1 MAPEL
6 LDGSVNFADDCFL
19 KIDVYACGLVLWEML
34 SRCDDLTSGMI
45 ALAVWFLSLH
55 EILYIVHF
63 SKFLSDVLAL
73 QAATCLKNHLY
84 KFHKIFCR
92 F

>member
-45 ALAVWFLSLH
+45 ALAVWFIPS
-55 EILYIVHF
+55 
-63 SKFLSDVLAL
+63 
-73 QAATCLKNHLY
+73 
-84 KFHKIFCR
+84 
-92 F
+92 

>member
-45 ALAVWFLSLH
+45 ALAVWFIPSRDFVYCSFFQ
-55 EILYIVHF
+55 IPV
-63 SKFLSDVLAL
+63 
-73 QAATCLKNHLY
+73 
-84 KFHKIFCR
+84 
-92 F
+92 